1 MTQRLTSMLP
11 ADYLEGDLDV
21 ESRQIVED
29 LVGSPG
35 APAKETQASESAEP
49 IPEGEEEEGEEEEH
63 LASPFSSY
71 PPASSSNDIGPTSS
85 GINERVG
92 RFARHVSSGSD
103 TW

>member
-35 APAKETQASESAEP
+35 APAKETHASESAEP
-49 IPEGEEEEGEEEEH
+49 IPEGEEVEH

-85 GINERVG
+85 GINVRVA
-92 RFARHVSSGSD
+92 RFDWHVSSGSD